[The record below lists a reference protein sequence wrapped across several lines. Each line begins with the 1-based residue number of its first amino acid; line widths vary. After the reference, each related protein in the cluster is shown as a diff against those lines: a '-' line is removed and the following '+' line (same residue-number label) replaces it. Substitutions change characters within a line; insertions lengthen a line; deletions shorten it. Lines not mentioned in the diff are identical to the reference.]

1 MVVRKLPEIV
11 KFDSQYLHAVIR
23 ACCNLQSTFEPLAA
37 TATAELALRIAER
50 KHGTDSSEYCQ
61 CLKLVADL
69 HAAQGNEKLAAS
81 WNGRFYSQQAER
93 QESNKELEAALSSL
107 RKAAEYSECHP
118 GKSSLQH
125 IGHKIRLGRLL
136 TGLSDLREATLHFQ
150 DALSLLESLPLN
162 MDQKRSEVLSYLV
175 NVYLQQGN
183 YQEALKASKT
193 CLDISIQFY
202 GFNHLSTAEAAQRIG
217 EVYEQSSEDSATRY
231 CDLADAVRL
240 FAFDCTYCLSFLRCL
255 GSMLLL

>member
-1 MVVRKLPEIV
+1 MLISPFI
-11 KFDSQYLHAVIR
+11 QL
-23 ACCNLQSTFEPLAA
+23 CNEHH
-37 TATAELALRIAER
+37 RR
-50 KHGTDSSEYCQ
+50 
-61 CLKLVADL
+61 
-69 HAAQGNEKLAAS
+69 
-81 WNGRFYSQQAER
+81 
-93 QESNKELEAALSSL
+93 
-107 RKAAEYSECHP
+107 
-118 GKSSLQH
+118 SLQH